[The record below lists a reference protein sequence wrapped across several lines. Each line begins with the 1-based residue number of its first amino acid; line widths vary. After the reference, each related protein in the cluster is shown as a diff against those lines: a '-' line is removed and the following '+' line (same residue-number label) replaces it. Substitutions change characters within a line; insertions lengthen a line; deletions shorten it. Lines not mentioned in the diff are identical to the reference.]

1 MERLRTRLSPAMI
14 VACTALFVS
23 LSGFGY
29 AAIKLP
35 ANSVGTKQ
43 LKKNAVNSAKVKRH
57 SLLRSDFK
65 PGQVPRG
72 AQGIQGIQGVPGT
85 PGAPGAP
92 GTPATRL
99 WAYVSGTGA
108 LRGGS
113 GVVATSRTSLG
124 TFSVTFNQSIVN
136 WACDCEL
143 PAREQRHFVQ
153 RVKSL
158 LGHANQHDRV
168 SDLHLELGD
177 QRLVRPSV
185 RLDRGLPVTSAD
197 QSELRGAALHG
208 DEDTSGGSE
217 GGGEPETA
225 MPATS
230 PTSVTHTS
238 PSRWAACASPQLNST
253 PSTST
258 DR

>member
-35 ANSVGTKQ
+35 ANSVGPKQ

-57 SLLRSDFK
+57 SLLSSDFK
-65 PGQVPRG
+65 PGQLPRG

-99 WAYVSGTGA
+99 WAYVSGTGV

-113 GVVATSRTSLG
+113 GVVATSRTALG

-136 WACDCEL
+136 CA
-143 PAREQRHFVQ
+143 ATASYQRE
-153 RVKSL
+153 
-158 LGHANQHDRV
+158 NN
-168 SDLHLELGD
+168 
-177 QRLVRPSV
+177 
-185 RLDRGLPVTSAD
+185 
-197 QSELRGAALHG
+197 
-208 DEDTSGGSE
+208 DTSYNVSNHF
-217 GGGEPETA
+217 
-225 MPATS
+225 
-230 PTSVTHTS
+230 SVTRISTTAFRIYTWNS
-238 PSRWAACASPQLNST
+238 AINDSFDLPFALIVACP
-253 PSTST
+253 
-258 DR
+258 

>member
-1 MERLRTRLSPAMI
+1 MERLRTWLSPAMI

-35 ANSVGTKQ
+35 ANSVGPKQ

-99 WAYVSGTGA
+99 WAYVSGTGV

-136 WACDCEL
+136 CA
-143 PAREQRHFVQ
+143 ATASYQRE
-153 RVKSL
+153 
-158 LGHANQHDRV
+158 NN
-168 SDLHLELGD
+168 
-177 QRLVRPSV
+177 
-185 RLDRGLPVTSAD
+185 
-197 QSELRGAALHG
+197 
-208 DEDTSGGSE
+208 DTSYNVSNHF
-217 GGGEPETA
+217 
-225 MPATS
+225 
-230 PTSVTHTS
+230 SVTRISTTAFRIYTWNS
-238 PSRWAACASPQLNST
+238 AINDSFDLPFALIVACP
-253 PSTST
+253 
-258 DR
+258 